1 LAAWQ
6 VLLLGSAVFW
16 IVSGCA
22 RCLSSSTPQHPA
34 RESLPR
40 ERGTEHLRDRPK
52 LKVTLQWNMTVL
64 ETKATLGLVR
74 VTNIGRRPIHLGIVA
89 LTLPKGY
96 KNSHLIL
103 NDSIKGTR
111 LEEGGK
117 PEGFM
122 ITYDRLSEYRAD
134 WDKIRAMTEDS
145 TGKAYFS
152 EYPKAK
158 PSWAS

>member
-1 LAAWQ
+1 MEVTNASQIVAIISGILGAM
-6 VLLLGSAVFW
+6 LGSAGLA
-16 IVSGCA
+16 ISI
-22 RCLSSSTPQHPA
+22 LNY
-34 RESLPR
+34 
-40 ERGTEHLRDRPK
+40 LRDRPN
-52 LKVTLQWNMTVL
+52 LKVTLQWDMTVL

-74 VTNIGRRPIHLGIVA
+74 VTNIGRRPVHLGIVA
-89 LTLPKGY
+89 LALPKGY

-134 WDKIRAMTEDS
+134 WDKIRAMAEDS

-152 EYPKAK
+152 EYPKVK